1 MLIYVLSK
9 TMRLQLKKFWK
20 KIFSLIFI
28 IIVALLIFWLWQRQP
43 RPVKIETSPE
53 EASLSGKPAEKEPN
67 WLTKP
72 KDNQILAATLV
83 DFQGQTTP
91 GSFII
96 VYANTLQEVIKAD
109 RTGTFG
115 KTIELPQGL
124 NLINVIALSSK
135 LEQEQRA
142 QLTLFVQEKDSIG
155 QTVFAGS
162 VKSIF
167 DTLITITT
175 PAGDRHIRTTKST
188 DFQFPAED
196 QDATPS
202 AKSVRIGDFAIAQ
215 GDTSDPDTL
224 LARRVEIIRLDKPTI
239 SEELVVSTILT
250 SVRQNIF
257 SIRDSA
263 NQIVELTLDNN
274 SQISEDGKETTKTQI
289 VKDKKALIL
298 YNQEEDKKIVD
309 LIYLPP

>member
-1 MLIYVLSK
+1 MPLG
-9 TMRLQLKKFWK
+9 KFWK
-20 KIFSLIFI
+20 KIFYLIFLI
-28 IIVALLIFWLWQRQP
+28 IIAVLIFWLWQRQP
-43 RPVKIETSPE
+43 RLAQIETSSE
-53 EASLSGKPAEKEPN
+53 EASLSGQRAAKEAN
-67 WLTKP
+67 WLAKPQNNEILEETK
-72 KDNQILAATLV
+72 V

-96 VYANTLQEVIKAD
+96 VYSNTLQEVIKTD
-109 RTGTFG
+109 RTGAFG

-124 NLINVIALSSK
+124 NLINAIALSSK
-135 LEQEQRA
+135 LEQEQSS

-167 DTLITITT
+167 DTLITVTT
-175 PAGDRHIRTTKST
+175 SAGDRHIRTTKST

-196 QDATPS
+196 EDATPS
-202 AKSVRIGDFAIAQ
+202 AKNVRIGDFAIAI
-215 GDTSDPDTL
+215 GSLSDPDTL

-263 NQIVELTLDNN
+263 NQIIELTLDNN
-274 SQISEDGKETTKTQI
+274 SQISEDGKEATKTKI

-298 YNQEEDKKIVD
+298 YNQEEDKKLVD
-309 LIYLPP
+309 LIYLLP